1 MGLGF
6 MKIPPDADL
15 RSYDLRSSE
24 LRPTGHQPSGLRS
37 TGLRPTDVR
46 SNNIRSYGLR
56 PSERRSIGLRP
67 LELRPLRI
75 LFVVNG
81 FAVGGGEL
89 KLLELVSELK
99 KRYGGRYRAV
109 VAAVGQSG
117 PLHDPFAAAA
127 DRISVFSK
135 KHPYDVSQVAGLL
148 RLIREERID
157 VVQTT
162 LFYADVIGTL
172 AARLAGVTRIISWE
186 AVTQPYGFKRMT
198 AYRLAAKGFRMSV
211 SVSDAIR
218 LQVRDGRRVPG
229 SRTRTI
235 PYGVDTRKFRPLP
248 GGASLRRT
256 LGIPRRGLVFGTIAR
271 LTEQKGHR
279 YLLEALP
286 EIVRKCPDAFFVFA
300 GDGPLRKSLEAG
312 VSALRIGNHVRF
324 LGFRGDI
331 PELLA
336 SFDAFVLPSLY
347 EGLPNAALEA
357 MACGKP
363 VIATAVDGTPEAVLH
378 GTTGWLVPPRDP
390 RALAGAVLKFCS
402 DRRLMRTLGRNGRE
416 RAVKWFGIDGQIT
429 AFDELYRQVLTA

>member
-1 MGLGF
+1 M
-6 MKIPPDADL
+6 
-15 RSYDLRSSE
+15 
-24 LRPTGHQPSGLRS
+24 
-37 TGLRPTDVR
+37 
-46 SNNIRSYGLR
+46 
-56 PSERRSIGLRP
+56 
-67 LELRPLRI
+67 RI

-127 DRISVFSK
+127 DRVSVFSK

-148 RLIREERID
+148 RLIREERIE

-186 AVTQPYGFKRMT
+186 AVTQPYGFKQMT

-235 PYGVDTRKFRPLP
+235 PYGVDTRKFRPVS
-248 GGASLRRT
+248 GGASLRRA
-256 LGIPRRGLVFGTIAR
+256 LGIPRNGLVFGTIAR

-286 EIVRKCPDAFFVFA
+286 EIVRGRPDAFFVFA
-300 GDGPLRKSLEAG
+300 GDGPLRDSLEAM
-312 VSALRIGNHVRF
+312 VSSLGMRDHVRF

-331 PELLA
+331 PELMG

-390 RALAGAVLKFCS
+390 RALAGAVLGFCS

-416 RAVKWFGIDGQIT
+416 RAVKRFGIDGQIT
-429 AFDELYRQVLTA
+429 AFDELYRQLLTAY